1 MSEPVLLPPVPN
13 PGSPDHAGPG
23 AKGADGTNGMSVTSS
38 KQSNGTVMTYVDP
51 AADFSLVSV
60 EGRVFKVDSYILKA
74 HSTFFHDLLN
84 DGSHSGEPIH
94 IPASSRIFKAWLDL
108 AHLRDRPP
116 SMVCGMREPLLKLCD
131 DLGSRG
137 VSERALFHMHSKIE
151 KDPWAIFALA
161 SQKNNAI
168 TPALAGTVTLP
179 YLLGLYVAALKA
191 KDKAHAT
198 EHGPGAS
205 RVGSIESE
213 QGDGLDETCWKA
225 IAEHFVPVVG

>member
-1 MSEPVLLPPVPN
+1 MSGV
-13 PGSPDHAGPG
+13 SRAGAS
-23 AKGADGTNGMSVTSS
+23 AKPATKPLSFGWGLWSS
-38 KQSNGTVMTYVDP
+38 SRHSTHP
-51 AADFSLVSV
+51 
-60 EGRVFKVDSYILKA
+60 
-74 HSTFFHDLLN
+74 STFFHDLLN

-116 SMVCGMREPLLKLCD
+116 SMVWGMRESLLKLCD

-161 SQKNNAI
+161 SQKNNVGLAKSALRTLGQVDHGVSTATRGTFLSIETI